1 VIGVERRA
9 EERFVAILP
18 KGTEALS
25 DTRLLRVG
33 EQENGWRLDAIE
45 EDAGVFS
52 QAGRKRRLNF
62 PGGKP

>member
-9 EERFVAILP
+9 EERFLTILP
-18 KGTEALS
+18 KGMEALS
-25 DTRLLRVG
+25 EARLLRVG
-33 EQENGWRLDAIE
+33 EREDGWRLDAIE

-52 QAGRKRRLNF
+52 QAGRKRRLSL